1 MISLFIKYLQY
12 EKNNSFHTVVAYKED
27 ILQFQNFVN
36 QQVGICDFSK
46 IDSSLVRQWMI
57 SLKKEKYTETSI
69 NRKISSLRSFYKFI
83 KKQGLTTN
91 NPLSKI
97 NSLKTKKKL
106 PIFFKESEMESV
118 LSDNNIFTRT
128 EFENVRN
135 SLVIELLYNTGIRRS
150 ELIEIKDC
158 DFNFFNLTLQVT
170 GKGNKQRL
178 IPFSNVL
185 RESLMH
191 YIEIRK
197 TTFNKSSDYFI
208 VNNKGGKSYPNL
220 IYRIV
225 QQNLGKVSSLTKKSP
240 HVIRHTFATS
250 MLNNGAELS
259 AIKEILGHAS
269 LAATQVYT
277 HTSFEQLKKI
287 YKQAHPRE

>member
-36 QQVGICDFSK
+36 QQVGMCDFGK

-69 NRKISSLRSFYKFI
+69 NRKMSSLRSFYKFI

-118 LSDNNIFTRT
+118 LSDNNIFTGT

-178 IPFSNVL
+178 IPFSNIL

>member
-118 LSDNNIFTRT
+118 LSDNNIFTGT

>member
-69 NRKISSLRSFYKFI
+69 NRKMSSLRSFYKFI

-118 LSDNNIFTRT
+118 LSDNNIFTGT
-128 EFENVRN
+128 KFENVRN

-178 IPFSNVL
+178 IPFSNIL

-259 AIKEILGHAS
+259 AIKEILGHAC

>member
-57 SLKKEKYTETSI
+57 SLKKEKYTDRSI
-69 NRKISSLRSFYKFI
+69 NRKMSSLRSFYKFI

-118 LSDNNIFTRT
+118 LSDNNIFTGT

>member
-36 QQVGICDFSK
+36 QQVGMCDFGK

-69 NRKISSLRSFYKFI
+69 NRKMSSLRSFYKFI

-118 LSDNNIFTRT
+118 LSDNNIFTGT
-128 EFENVRN
+128 KFENVRN

-178 IPFSNVL
+178 IPFSNIL

>member
-36 QQVGICDFSK
+36 QQVGICDFGK

-69 NRKISSLRSFYKFI
+69 NRKMSSLRSFYKFI

-118 LSDNNIFTRT
+118 LSDNNIFTGT
-128 EFENVRN
+128 KFENVRN

-178 IPFSNVL
+178 IPFSNIL

>member
-69 NRKISSLRSFYKFI
+69 NRKMSSLRSFYKFI

-118 LSDNNIFTRT
+118 LSDNNIFTGT
-128 EFENVRN
+128 KFENVRN

>member
-36 QQVGICDFSK
+36 QQVGMCDFGK

-118 LSDNNIFTRT
+118 LSDNNIFTGT
-128 EFENVRN
+128 KFENVRN

-178 IPFSNVL
+178 IPFSNIL

>member
-36 QQVGICDFSK
+36 QQVGICDFGK

-69 NRKISSLRSFYKFI
+69 NRKMSSLRSFYKFI

-118 LSDNNIFTRT
+118 LSDNNIFTGT

-178 IPFSNVL
+178 IPFSNIL

>member
-12 EKNNSFHTVVAYKED
+12 EKNNSFHTVLAYKED

-118 LSDNNIFTRT
+118 LSDNNIFTGT
-128 EFENVRN
+128 KFENVRN

-178 IPFSNVL
+178 IPFSNIL

>member
-69 NRKISSLRSFYKFI
+69 NRKISSLRSFYKFT

-178 IPFSNVL
+178 IPFSNIL

>member
-69 NRKISSLRSFYKFI
+69 NRKMSSLRSFYKFI

-118 LSDNNIFTRT
+118 LSDNNIFTGT

-208 VNNKGGKSYPNL
+208 VNNKGVSPIL
-220 IYRIV
+220 I
-225 QQNLGKVSSLTKKSP
+225 LFTG
-240 HVIRHTFATS
+240 
-250 MLNNGAELS
+250 
-259 AIKEILGHAS
+259 
-269 LAATQVYT
+269 
-277 HTSFEQLKKI
+277 
-287 YKQAHPRE
+287 

>member
-69 NRKISSLRSFYKFI
+69 NRKMSSLRSFYKFI

-106 PIFFKESEMESV
+106 PIFF
-118 LSDNNIFTRT
+118 
-128 EFENVRN
+128 
-135 SLVIELLYNTGIRRS
+135 
-150 ELIEIKDC
+150 
-158 DFNFFNLTLQVT
+158 
-170 GKGNKQRL
+170 
-178 IPFSNVL
+178 
-185 RESLMH
+185 
-191 YIEIRK
+191 
-197 TTFNKSSDYFI
+197 
-208 VNNKGGKSYPNL
+208 
-220 IYRIV
+220 
-225 QQNLGKVSSLTKKSP
+225 
-240 HVIRHTFATS
+240 
-250 MLNNGAELS
+250 
-259 AIKEILGHAS
+259 
-269 LAATQVYT
+269 
-277 HTSFEQLKKI
+277 
-287 YKQAHPRE
+287 

>member
-69 NRKISSLRSFYKFI
+69 NRKMSSLRSFYKFI

-118 LSDNNIFTRT
+118 LSDNNIFTGT
-128 EFENVRN
+128 KFENVRN

-178 IPFSNVL
+178 IPFSNIL

>member
-118 LSDNNIFTRT
+118 LSDNNIFTGT

-259 AIKEILGHAS
+259 AIKEILGHTS

>member
-27 ILQFQNFVN
+27 IVQFQNFVN

-69 NRKISSLRSFYKFI
+69 NRKMSSLRSFYKFI

-118 LSDNNIFTRT
+118 LSDNNIFTGT
-128 EFENVRN
+128 KFENVRN

-178 IPFSNVL
+178 IPFSNIL

>member
-36 QQVGICDFSK
+36 QQVRICDFSK

-69 NRKISSLRSFYKFI
+69 NRKMSSLRSFYKFI

-118 LSDNNIFTRT
+118 LSDNNIFTGT
-128 EFENVRN
+128 KFENVRN

-178 IPFSNVL
+178 IPFSNIL

>member
-69 NRKISSLRSFYKFI
+69 NRKMSSLRSFYKFI

-118 LSDNNIFTRT
+118 LSDNNIFTGT

-259 AIKEILGHAS
+259 AIKEILGHTS

>member
-1 MISLFIKYLQY
+1 M
-12 EKNNSFHTVVAYKED
+12 
-27 ILQFQNFVN
+27 
-36 QQVGICDFSK
+36 
-46 IDSSLVRQWMI
+46 
-57 SLKKEKYTETSI
+57 
-69 NRKISSLRSFYKFI
+69 
-83 KKQGLTTN
+83 
-91 NPLSKI
+91 
-97 NSLKTKKKL
+97 
-106 PIFFKESEMESV
+106 
-118 LSDNNIFTRT
+118 
-128 EFENVRN
+128 
-135 SLVIELLYNTGIRRS
+135 
-150 ELIEIKDC
+150 
-158 DFNFFNLTLQVT
+158 QVT

-178 IPFSNVL
+178 IPFSNIL

>member
-69 NRKISSLRSFYKFI
+69 NRKMSSLRSFYKFI

-118 LSDNNIFTRT
+118 LSDNNIFTGT
-128 EFENVRN
+128 KFENVRN

-178 IPFSNVL
+178 IPFSNIL

-225 QQNLGKVSSLTKKSP
+225 QQNLGKVSSLTKKSL